1 MTRIARLAEALIMA
15 MSRGMF
21 ASPWFYGFG
30 FGLRIHGPVP
40 GSLPRHGGPRSEAD
54 R

>member
-30 FGLRIHGPVP
+30 FGLRIRGPVP
-40 GSLPRHGGPRSEAD
+40 GPLPRQEAD